1 MSARCEVPSWW
12 RIRRNAGLALMLTL
26 ALTATARGGD
36 WVAEPKSEA
45 RLVDGGILDGARYAL
60 VQICLAG
67 AAVTYWR
74 DPGEA
79 GSPPMFDF
87 AGSDNLGDTAILYP
101 QPARI
106 DEDGSL
112 AFGYQREVLFPIRVA
127 PTDPAKPVILTLKLD
142 YAACEQIC
150 IPVHAQ
156 LNEVLPPQPGPME
169 SPLLSSAMKE
179 VPRLLEAD
187 AAAKEASASLAPPA
201 DGKPQW
207 LVTILDGEAHDL
219 FVEPPTGFYFDVK
232 PAKAK
237 NAFLLTMVEHP
248 VKRKRPEA
256 PLRLTVAGPSPVEF
270 DLVLPAKN

>member
-1 MSARCEVPSWW
+1 MF
-12 RIRRNAGLALMLTL
+12 TL
-26 ALTATARGGD
+26 ALTALARGGE

-45 RLVDGGILDGARYAL
+45 RLVDGGVLDGVRYAV
-60 VQICLAG
+60 VQIRLAG

-87 AGSDNLGDTAILYP
+87 AGSDNLGDAAVLYS

-106 DEDGSL
+106 DEDGSV
-112 AFGYQREVLFPIRVA
+112 AFGYQHEVLFPIRVA
-127 PTDPAKPVILTLKLD
+127 PADPAKPVILTLKLD
-142 YAACEQIC
+142 YAACEKIC
-150 IPVHAQ
+150 IPVHTQ
-156 LNEVLPPQPGPME
+156 LNEVLAPQPVAPEGA
-169 SPLLSSAMKE
+169 LLASAMKD

-187 AAAKEASASLAPPA
+187 AAAKEANAVSAAPA

-207 LVTILDGEAHDL
+207 LVTILDGEARDL
-219 FVEPPTGFYFDVK
+219 FVEPPTGFYFDIK

-248 VKRKRPEA
+248 VKRTRPEA

-270 DLVLPAKN
+270 DLVLPAKD